1 MHVLIT
7 GGTGL
12 IGRALS
18 QKLLAE
24 GHRVSILSRS
34 GGDYTWDVTKAYFQ
48 PEALEGVDAVVHLA
62 GAGIADKRWTEAR
75 KRELIGS
82 RVDSSALLIHA
93 LKTIPNRVK
102 VVLSASAIGFYGADS
117 GEVRCEE
124 TSPAGVDFLA
134 TCTQAWEG
142 SISGVE
148 ALGIRLVK
156 FRIGLV
162 LSAHGGIFPVLCR
175 PIRYLVGA
183 VLGHG
188 KQWQSWIHVDD
199 LVGMF
204 MLGLADESLNGVI
217 NAVSPGAIR
226 HREMTQK
233 IARAMHK
240 PLLLPPIPGFLLRL
254 ALGEMAC
261 LVLGGNLVSADKIQK
276 EGKYTFTYTRLED
289 ALKELI
295 HG

>member
-12 IGRALS
+12 IGQALR

-34 GGDYTWDVTKAYFQ
+34 GGDYTWDVAKAYFQ

-102 VVLSASAIGFYGADS
+102 VVVSASAIGFYGADS
-117 GEVRCEE
+117 GEVRFEE
-124 TSPAGVDFLA
+124 TSPAGTDFLA

-162 LSAHGGIFPVLCR
+162 LSAKGGIFPVLCR

-204 MLGLADESLNGVI
+204 RLGLADETLKGVF

-276 EGKYTFTYTRLED
+276 EGKFTFTYTRLED
-289 ALKELI
+289 ALKELL

>member
-12 IGRALS
+12 IGQALR
-18 QKLLAE
+18 QALVAE

-34 GGDYTWDVTKAYFQ
+34 GGDFTWDVRKGYFQ
-48 PEALEGVDAVVHLA
+48 PEALVGVDAVVHLA
-62 GAGIADKRWTEAR
+62 GAGIAEKRWTAAR
-75 KRELIGS
+75 KKELIGS

-93 LKTIPNRVK
+93 LKTVPNQVRV
-102 VVLSASAIGFYGADS
+102 VVSASAIGNYGADS
-117 GEVRCEE
+117 GELNCEE
-124 TSPAGVDFLA
+124 TSLAGADFLA
-134 TCTQAWEG
+134 ECTQAWEA
-142 SISGVE
+142 SVAGVE

-162 LSAHGGIFPVLCR
+162 LSAKGGIFPVLCR

-183 VLGHG
+183 VLGSG
-188 KQWQSWIHVDD
+188 KQWQSWIHVND
-199 LVGMF
+199 LVVMF
-204 MLGLADESLNGVI
+204 LLGLRDESLKGVF

-233 IARAMHK
+233 IARAMHS
-240 PLLLPPIPGFLLRL
+240 PLLMPPVPGFLLRL

-261 LVLGGNLVSADKIQK
+261 LVLGGNLVSAEKIQK
-276 EGKYTFTYTRLED
+276 EGKFTFTYTRLED
-289 ALKELI
+289 ALKELL

>member
-12 IGRALS
+12 IGQALR

-34 GGDYTWDVTKAYFQ
+34 GGDYTWDVAKAYIQ

-93 LKTIPNRVK
+93 LKTIPNNVK
-102 VVLSASAIGFYGADS
+102 VLLSASAIGFYGADS
-117 GEVRCEE
+117 GEVHCEE
-124 TSPAGVDFLA
+124 TSPAGTDFLA

-162 LSAHGGIFPVLCR
+162 LSANGGIFPVLCR

-204 MLGLADESLNGVI
+204 RLGLADESLKGVF

-276 EGKYTFTYTRLED
+276 EGKFTFTYTRLED
-289 ALKELI
+289 ALKELL

>member
-12 IGRALS
+12 IGQALR

-34 GGDYTWDVTKAYFQ
+34 GGDYTWDVRKAYFQ

-93 LKTIPNRVK
+93 LKTIPNNVK
-102 VVLSASAIGFYGADS
+102 VLLSASAIGFYGADS
-117 GEVRCEE
+117 GEVHCEE
-124 TSPAGVDFLA
+124 TSPAGTDFLA

-162 LSAHGGIFPVLCR
+162 LSANGGIFPVLCR

-204 MLGLADESLNGVI
+204 RLGLADETLKGVF

-276 EGKYTFTYTRLED
+276 EGKFTFTYTRLED
-289 ALKELI
+289 ALKELL

>member
-12 IGRALS
+12 IGQALR

-34 GGDYTWDVTKAYFQ
+34 GGDYTWDVAKAYFQ
-48 PEALEGVDAVVHLA
+48 PEALEGADAVVHLA

-93 LKTIPNRVK
+93 LKTIPNNVK
-102 VVLSASAIGFYGADS
+102 VVLSASAIGIYGADS
-117 GEVRCEE
+117 GEVCCEE
-124 TSPAGVDFLA
+124 TSPAGADFLA

-162 LSAHGGIFPVLCR
+162 LSAKGGIFPVLCR

-204 MLGLADESLNGVI
+204 RLGLADETLKGVF

-276 EGKYTFTYTRLED
+276 EGKFTFTYTRLED
-289 ALKELI
+289 ALKELL

>member
-12 IGRALS
+12 IGQALR

-34 GGDYTWDVTKAYFQ
+34 GGDYTWDVAKAYFQ
-48 PEALEGVDAVVHLA
+48 PEALDGVDAVVHLA

-93 LKTIPNRVK
+93 LKTIPNNVK

-124 TSPAGVDFLA
+124 TSPAGTDFLA
-134 TCTQAWEG
+134 TCTQAWEA

-148 ALGIRLVK
+148 VLGIRLVK

-162 LSAHGGIFPVLCR
+162 LSAKGGIFPVLCR

-204 MLGLADESLNGVI
+204 RLGLADESLKGVF

-276 EGKYTFTYTRLED
+276 EGKFTFTYTRLED
-289 ALKELI
+289 ALKELL

>member
-12 IGRALS
+12 IGQALK

-34 GGDYTWDVTKAYFQ
+34 GGDFAWDVTNTYFQ
-48 PEALEGVDAVVHLA
+48 PEALDGVDAVVHLA

-75 KRELIGS
+75 KKELIGS

-93 LKTIPNRVK
+93 LKTIPNQVRV
-102 VVLSASAIGFYGADS
+102 VISASAIGYYGADS
-117 GEVRCEE
+117 GEGRCEE
-124 TSPAGVDFLA
+124 SSSAGSDFLA
-134 TCTQAWEG
+134 ACTKAWET

-148 ALGIRLVK
+148 DLGIRLVK
-156 FRIGLV
+156 LRIGLV
-162 LSAHGGIFPVLCR
+162 LSAKGGIFPVLCR
-175 PIRYLVGA
+175 PIRYVVGA
-183 VLGHG
+183 VLGNG

-204 MLGLADESLNGVI
+204 LLGLRDESLKGVF
-217 NAVSPGAIR
+217 NAVSPGPIR
-226 HREMTQK
+226 HREITQK

-261 LVLGGNLVSADKIQK
+261 LVLGGNLVLADKIQK

-289 ALKELI
+289 ALKELL

>member
-12 IGRALS
+12 IGQALR

-34 GGDYTWDVTKAYFQ
+34 GGDYTWDVAKAYFQ

-93 LKTIPNRVK
+93 LKTIPNNVK
-102 VVLSASAIGFYGADS
+102 VLLSASAIGFYGADS
-117 GEVRCEE
+117 GEVHCEE
-124 TSPAGVDFLA
+124 TSPAGTDFLA

-162 LSAHGGIFPVLCR
+162 LSANGGIFPVLCR

-204 MLGLADESLNGVI
+204 RLGLADETLKGVF

-276 EGKYTFTYTRLED
+276 EGKFTFTYTRLED
-289 ALKELI
+289 ALKELL

>member
-12 IGRALS
+12 IGQALR
-18 QKLLAE
+18 QALVAE

-34 GGDYTWDVTKAYFQ
+34 GGDFTWDVKTGYFQ
-48 PEALEGVDAVVHLA
+48 PEALVGVDAVVHLA
-62 GAGIADKRWTEAR
+62 GAGIAEKRWTVAR
-75 KRELIGS
+75 KKELIGS

-93 LKTIPNRVK
+93 LTTIPNQVQ
-102 VVLSASAIGFYGADS
+102 VVVSASAIGYYGADS
-117 GEVRCEE
+117 GELNCEE
-124 TSPAGVDFLA
+124 TSLAGSDFLA
-134 TCTQAWEG
+134 ECTQAWEK
-142 SISGVE
+142 SVAGVE

-162 LSAHGGIFPVLCR
+162 LSAKGGIFPVLCR

-183 VLGHG
+183 VLGSG
-188 KQWQSWIHVDD
+188 KQWQSWIHVND

-204 MLGLADESLNGVI
+204 LLGLRDESLKGVF

-233 IARAMHK
+233 IARAMHR
-240 PLLLPPIPGFLLRL
+240 PLLMPPVPGFLLRL

-261 LVLGGNLVSADKIQK
+261 LVLGGNLVSAEKIQK
-276 EGKYTFTYTRLED
+276 EGKFTFTYTRLED
-289 ALKELI
+289 ALKELL

>member
-12 IGRALS
+12 IGQALR

-34 GGDYTWDVTKAYFQ
+34 GGDYTWDVAKAYFQ

-93 LKTIPNRVK
+93 LKTIPNNVK
-102 VVLSASAIGFYGADS
+102 VLLSASAIGFYGADS
-117 GEVRCEE
+117 GEVHCEE
-124 TSPAGVDFLA
+124 TSPAGTDFLA

-162 LSAHGGIFPVLCR
+162 LSANGGIFPVLCR

-199 LVGMF
+199 LVEMF
-204 MLGLADESLNGVI
+204 RLGLADESLKGVF

-276 EGKYTFTYTRLED
+276 EGKFTFTYTRLED
-289 ALKELI
+289 ALKELL

>member
-12 IGRALS
+12 IGQALR

-34 GGDYTWDVTKAYFQ
+34 GGDYTWDVAKAYFQ

-62 GAGIADKRWTEAR
+62 GAGIADKRWTEVR

-93 LKTIPNRVK
+93 LKTIPNNVK

-124 TSPAGVDFLA
+124 TSPAGTDFLA
-134 TCTQAWEG
+134 TCTQAWEA

-148 ALGIRLVK
+148 VLGIRLVK

-162 LSAHGGIFPVLCR
+162 LSAKGEYFRCF
-175 PIRYLVGA
+175 VGP
-183 VLGHG
+183 
-188 KQWQSWIHVDD
+188 
-199 LVGMF
+199 F
-204 MLGLADESLNGVI
+204 VI
-217 NAVSPGAIR
+217 
-226 HREMTQK
+226 
-233 IARAMHK
+233 
-240 PLLLPPIPGFLLRL
+240 
-254 ALGEMAC
+254 
-261 LVLGGNLVSADKIQK
+261 
-276 EGKYTFTYTRLED
+276 
-289 ALKELI
+289 
-295 HG
+295 